1 VLRRSFLQLFA
12 SGLLLALLGARGR
25 AASFAKNYA
34 FRHGVASGD
43 PLKDAVILWTR
54 VSGASGESL
63 TLNWQVA
70 RDEAMTDIVASGAV
84 TTDADRDYTVKVDAR
99 DLPDD
104 TVLYY
109 RFAVDD
115 KVSPVGR
122 TRTLPAGHVDTA
134 RFAVVSCSNHPYGYF
149 NAYRDIAGHDDLDA
163 VIHLGDYIYEYGLG
177 EYGTERAEELGR
189 VPDPPTELLSLS
201 DYRRRYA
208 QYRNDPDLKAMH
220 GAHPMIA
227 VWDDHELANDSWQD
241 GAQNHGNRT
250 DFDEG
255 VWATR
260 REAAVRAWFEWLP
273 IRGEP
278 AGGRTRIYRDY
289 RYGNLLRLIML
300 DTRMIGRDP
309 QPDISETDG
318 TRPSILKVLNDGKRQ
333 LLGRRQQR
341 WLRKRLKKR
350 GTTWQAIGQQ
360 VLLSPMDSPDLEPLL
375 DLTRPSLVPLE
386 TLELNIALSKTNP
399 PLLLDT
405 WDGYP
410 WARRELLQDIARYG
424 QNTVVLSGDLHT
436 SIAGNVR
443 LDDAPDATTVE
454 FMATSVTSPG
464 FAEYLPETHPGA
476 VAAATLKQ
484 NPDLH
489 YMETDRRGWLCMTFT
504 HDECIGE
511 WQLLDTITE
520 TDYEITVDRRLSV
533 EAGKVAAGLQ
543 ESCASQ
549 TAP

>member
-1 VLRRSFLQLFA
+1 
-12 SGLLLALLGARGR
+12 
-25 AASFAKNYA
+25 
-34 FRHGVASGD
+34 
-43 PLKDAVILWTR
+43 
-54 VSGASGESL
+54 
-63 TLNWQVA
+63 
-70 RDEAMTDIVASGAV
+70 M
-84 TTDADRDYTVKVDAR
+84 
-99 DLPDD
+99 
-104 TVLYY
+104 
-109 RFAVDD
+109 
-115 KVSPVGR
+115 
-122 TRTLPAGHVDTA
+122 
-134 RFAVVSCSNHPYGYF
+134 
-149 NAYRDIAGHDDLDA
+149 
-163 VIHLGDYIYEYGLG
+163 
-177 EYGTERAEELGR
+177 
-189 VPDPPTELLSLS
+189 
-201 DYRRRYA
+201 
-208 QYRNDPDLKAMH
+208 
-220 GAHPMIA
+220 
-227 VWDDHELANDSWQD
+227 
-241 GAQNHGNRT
+241 
-250 DFDEG
+250 
-255 VWATR
+255 
-260 REAAVRAWFEWLP
+260 
-273 IRGEP
+273 RGEP

-484 NPDLH
+484 NPDLR

-520 TDYEITVDRRLSV
+520 TDYEVTVDRRLSV

>member
-1 VLRRSFLQLFA
+1 MLRRSFLQLFA

-25 AASFAKNYA
+25 AASFANNYT

-63 TLNWQVA
+63 ALNWQVA

-99 DLPDD
+99 GLPDD

-227 VWDDHELANDSWQD
+227 VWDDHELANDSWRD

-250 DFDEG
+250 NFDEG
-255 VWATR
+255 AWASR

-273 IRGEP
+273 VRGEP

-318 TRPSILKVLNDGKRQ
+318 TRPGILNVLNDGKRQ

-360 VLLSPMDSPDLEPLL
+360 LLLSPMDSPDLEPLL
-375 DLTRPSLVPLE
+375 DLTRQSLVPLE

-410 WARRELLQDIARYG
+410 WARRKLLQDIARHG

-484 NPDLH
+484 NPDLR

-520 TDYEITVDRRLSV
+520 TDYEVTVDRRLSV

>member
-122 TRTLPAGHVDTA
+122 TRTLPAGHVDSA